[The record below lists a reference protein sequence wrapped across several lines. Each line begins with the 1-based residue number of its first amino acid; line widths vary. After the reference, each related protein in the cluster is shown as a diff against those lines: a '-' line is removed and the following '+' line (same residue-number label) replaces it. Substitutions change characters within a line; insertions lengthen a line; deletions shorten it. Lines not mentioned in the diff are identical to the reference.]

1 MPKSFVFK
9 QQRDLFPLY
18 QTLNVL
24 HRLSCTAVFIFFIF
38 SAKIKACTHKREKFA
53 LDSVAVVVAV
63 STLCVLGHRRRA

>member
-63 STLCVLGHRRRA
+63 STCVCART